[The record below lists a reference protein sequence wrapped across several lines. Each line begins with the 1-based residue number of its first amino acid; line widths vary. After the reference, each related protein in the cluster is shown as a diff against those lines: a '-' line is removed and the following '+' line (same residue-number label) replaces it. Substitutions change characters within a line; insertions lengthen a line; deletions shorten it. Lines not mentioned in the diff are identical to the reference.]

1 MSNGHNPGNNY
12 RTDQH
17 PQSGFPQNHQQP
29 NSSYHE
35 NINQPNQGQSSM
47 NHGQS
52 SMNHG
57 HSENVFP
64 NFDQA
69 TNTNSS
75 FNVQPQVNQSN
86 EIHNNQATNHSN
98 ESNEND
104 FKPFNIEDLTNPEKI
119 QDLSVMQLKLLL
131 TRNFVDYKGCVEK
144 EELIE
149 KAKRLWANLQENKK
163 QNADEISDANI
174 CKICMENAID
184 CVLLECGHMVAC
196 THCGKRLNE
205 CKAIFQLK
213 ISFCHFII
221 LSLYDFILCFRSNL

>member
-1 MSNGHNPGNNY
+1 MQLENGYNPGNNY
-12 RTDQH
+12 RTDQP
-17 PQSGFPQNHQQP
+17 PQSGFPENHQQP
-29 NSSYHE
+29 NSFNHE

-47 NHGQS
+47 NHG
-52 SMNHG
+52 

-64 NFDQA
+64 NCEA
-69 TNTNSS
+69 ANTNSS
-75 FNVQPQVNQSN
+75 SN
-86 EIHNNQATNHSN
+86 EQSQVSESNETHNNQATNYSN
-98 ESNEND
+98 ESNENED
-104 FKPFNIEDLTNPEKI
+104 FKPFSIEDLTSPEQI

-131 TRNFVDYKGCVEK
+131 TRNFVNYKGCVEK

-174 CKICMENAID
+174 CKICMENVID

-205 CKAIFQLK
+205 CKTMFQLK
-213 ISFCHFII
+213 MSPFYHFII
-221 LSLYDFILCFRSNL
+221 LSFYYSILCFRSNL